1 MKRHL
6 GLLLLLYGCASTW
19 IAPDSFIQHD
29 IHAQDFTIRTY
40 QKITSTALPIH
51 IYIEGDG
58 YAFNSRGIPT
68 HNPTPRGTFMREL
81 AAQDL
86 HPNVAYIARPCQ
98 YNMSENCTQSDWT
111 DGRFSQKIVDNMIHT
126 IKTVSQ
132 NRPVILIGYSGGALL
147 SGLIIKQ
154 ETDINVQKWITIAVV
169 LNHND
174 WTHYFGDKPLIK
186 SIDMDSMPTLP
197 QTHYIADQDDIVPY
211 QLSKKWT
218 TGKNLITISNATHSN
233 FPNIKINFNTY

>member
-1 MKRHL
+1 MKKIFAL
-6 GLLLLLYGCASTW
+6 FLLLFGCARTW
-19 IAPDSFIQHD
+19 HVPDDFIIQDITAPDY
-29 IHAQDFTIRTY
+29 TIRTY
-40 QKITSTALPIH
+40 QKLTSATHPIH

-58 YAFNSRGIPT
+58 HAFNSRGIPT

-111 DGRFSQKIVDNMIHT
+111 DGRFSQKIIDNIT
-126 IKTVSQ
+126 YVIQTVSD
-132 NRPVILIGYSGGALL
+132 NRPIILVGYSGGALL
-147 SGLIIKQ
+147 SGLIITQ
-154 ETDINVQKWITIAVV
+154 HPEINVTQWITIAGV

-186 SIDMDSMPTLP
+186 SIDMDSIPTLP

>member
-1 MKRHL
+1 MKRHF

-147 SGLIIKQ
+147 SGFCPWSIS
-154 ETDINVQKWITIAVV
+154 
-169 LNHND
+169 
-174 WTHYFGDKPLIK
+174 WT
-186 SIDMDSMPTLP
+186 IDMVQYRLGLRYSGFGAVSACCPCQSILSAVCH
-197 QTHYIADQDDIVPY
+197 QNNASSRCGSKHR
-211 QLSKKWT
+211 QL
-218 TGKNLITISNATHSN
+218 
-233 FPNIKINFNTY
+233 